1 MEDTKKRILSGIQPS
16 GALTLGNY
24 VGALRNWVNLSKTDE
39 YECYFMLAD
48 MHTITVR
55 QEPKDFRKNS
65 MDLLAL
71 FIASGLVPKIVITLI
86 FFIIVI
92 LLGQLFVSIIVNI
105 FAGIMKLSHNLY

>member
-71 FIASGLVPKIVITLI
+71 YSFRS
-86 FFIIVI
+86 
-92 LLGQLFVSIIVNI
+92 
-105 FAGIMKLSHNLY
+105 

>member
-71 FIASGLVPKIVITLI
+71 FIASGLTRKRALY
-86 FFIIVI
+86 FFNPMFRRI
-92 LLGQLFVSIIVNI
+92 LCWRG
-105 FAGIMKLSHNLY
+105 